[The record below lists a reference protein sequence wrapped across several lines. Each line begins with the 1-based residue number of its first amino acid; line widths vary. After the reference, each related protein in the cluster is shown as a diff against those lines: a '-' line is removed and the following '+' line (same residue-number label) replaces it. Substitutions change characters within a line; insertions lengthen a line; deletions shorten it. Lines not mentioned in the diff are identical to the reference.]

1 MLLPVLIEPVQPP
14 WVSAACTQPI
24 WWAGWPAPTTLF
36 CTNCWTICR
45 HCAKVARSGLPPPP
59 AKARAT
65 GFRTRR
71 RLWTGVAA
79 LVATSST
86 AGWFAWRHFSAP
98 DTVKPF
104 AEIAMVDCTVV
115 GPGRYEVFAR
125 GSVSGSPGMIA
136 SAEARPGPHPLT
148 LDCHP
153 WPPESAL
160 FPGHCRRYGELAN
173 EPAFKGR
180 SLWGTR
186 TTIQA
191 DEPPTSL
198 VSARSDRRTWP
209 VVSRHGESVARMPR
223 TRAGRSAASIGTQGS
238 SFVTLI
244 QSRLTPRARASATA
258 HAPGLCYKD
267 GSDRTFADSLR
278 EQWSQALPLPHPNP
292 REGIGRAEEQGKP
305 MGSGLAVLHPPP
317 VGARR
322 VWTAT
327 WSSALHDSQLAL
339 RNNRHWCAGRF
350 ETLRSVPA
358 VRPRLSILKSG
369 CGSGPGT
376 HPPALRDRQ
385 RARWT
390 GRMSE
395 SHRGGDDEQDH
406 APHRAGFRLRSCGL
420 RAFTLQPALWRR
432 CGQCEG

>member
-1 MLLPVLIEPVQPP
+1 MADVFISYAAENRAAAARLAQALEHAGRTVWWDHQLRSGSDFSQAIGRELEAAGAILVLWSREACVSTWVRDEANEGLRRGVLLPVLIEPVQPP
-14 WVSAACTQPI
+14 LGFRSLHATNLVGWLAGTDDTVLHQLLDDLSALREGGTQRPSAA
-24 WWAGWPAPTTLF
+24 
-36 CTNCWTICR
+36 
-45 HCAKVARSGLPPPP
+45 P

-198 VSARSDRRTWP
+198 V
-209 VVSRHGESVARMPR
+209 RHVQTG
-223 TRAGRSAASIGTQGS
+223 
-238 SFVTLI
+238 
-244 QSRLTPRARASATA
+244 
-258 HAPGLCYKD
+258 GL
-267 GSDRTFADSLR
+267 G
-278 EQWSQALPLPHPNP
+278 P
-292 REGIGRAEEQGKP
+292 
-305 MGSGLAVLHPPP
+305 
-317 VGARR
+317 
-322 VWTAT
+322 
-327 WSSALHDSQLAL
+327 SSAVMAS
-339 RNNRHWCAGRF
+339 
-350 ETLRSVPA
+350 RSLEC
-358 VRPRLSILKSG
+358 R
-369 CGSGPGT
+369 
-376 HPPALRDRQ
+376 
-385 RARWT
+385 
-390 GRMSE
+390 
-395 SHRGGDDEQDH
+395 
-406 APHRAGFRLRSCGL
+406 
-420 RAFTLQPALWRR
+420 
-432 CGQCEG
+432 